1 MEVQIAKT
9 AGFCFG
15 VERAVNSVY
24 EQIEK
29 GGKIYTYGP
38 IIHNESV
45 VEDLAKKGVEVIAS
59 EEELKHVKDGTVILR
74 SHGVEKR
81 IYDILEKNGIA
92 YVDATCPFVKKIH
105 KIVEKA
111 SNEGDTIIIVGNP
124 AHPEVEGIC
133 SYVNGDFYVVE
144 SVEEAAA
151 LNLAKDKKI
160 TIVSQTTFNSTKFK
174 DIVDIFDK
182 KGYYSS
188 VVNTICN
195 ATAERQSEAKT
206 IAAEVDA
213 MIVIGGSHSSNSRKL
228 FEICSKECN
237 LTFFIQTKDDL
248 NRVELPE
255 SVELV
260 GITAGASTPKKIIE
274 EVQKHVRTDFRTNA

>member
-274 EVQKHVRTDFRTNA
+274 EVQKHVRTDF

>member
-1 MEVQIAKT
+1 MEVRIAKT

-45 VEDLAKKGVEVIAS
+45 VEDLEKKGVKVIHS
-59 EEELKHVKDGTVILR
+59 PEELKGVTEGTVIIR
-74 SHGVEKR
+74 SHGVEKE
-81 IYDILEKNGIA
+81 IYEILEKQGIS

-111 SNEGDTIIIVGNP
+111 SSEGDGIIIVGNP

-133 SYVNGDFYVVE
+133 SYAGEKCYVVE
-144 SVEEAAA
+144 SVEEAEG
-151 LNLAKDKKI
+151 LNLPKDTKY

-195 ATAERQSEAKT
+195 ATAERQTEAKT

-213 MIVIGGSHSSNSRKL
+213 MLVIGGSHSSNSRKL
-228 FEICSKECN
+228 FEICSKECD

-248 NRVELPE
+248 NSVKLPD

-260 GITAGASTPKKIIE
+260 GITAGASTPKNIIE
-274 EVQKHVRTDFRTNA
+274 EVQKHVRTDF

>member
-45 VEDLAKKGVEVIAS
+45 VEDLAKKGVEVISS
-59 EEELKHVKDGTVILR
+59 EEELKHVKDGTLILR
-74 SHGVEKR
+74 SHGVEKK

-133 SYVNGDFYVVE
+133 SYINGDFYVVE

-213 MIVIGGSHSSNSRKL
+213 MIVIGGAHSSNSRKL

-260 GITAGASTPKKIIE
+260 GITAGASTPNNIIE
-274 EVQKHVRTDFRTNA
+274 EVQKHVRTDF

>member
-144 SVEEAAA
+144 SVEEVAA

-237 LTFFIQTKDDL
+237 LTFFIFSAILDSS
-248 NRVELPE
+248 E
-255 SVELV
+255 
-260 GITAGASTPKKIIE
+260 
-274 EVQKHVRTDFRTNA
+274 RTNTDSCQAA

>member
-24 EQIEK
+24 EQIKK

-45 VEDLAKKGVEVIAS
+45 VEDLAKKGVEVISS
-59 EEELKHVKDGTVILR
+59 EEELKQVKDGTLILR
-74 SHGVEKR
+74 SHGVEKK

-133 SYVNGDFYVVE
+133 SYINGDFYVVE

-213 MIVIGGSHSSNSRKL
+213 MIVIGGAHSSNSRKL

-274 EVQKHVRTDFRTNA
+274 EVQKHVRTDF

>member
-1 MEVQIAKT
+1 MEIQIAKT

-274 EVQKHVRTDFRTNA
+274 EVQKHVRTDF

>member
-15 VERAVNSVY
+15 VERAVDSVY
-24 EQIEK
+24 EQIKK

-111 SNEGDTIIIVGNP
+111 SNEGDRIIIVGNS

-133 SYVNGDFYVVE
+133 SYVNGEYHV
-144 SVEEAAA
+144 
-151 LNLAKDKKI
+151 
-160 TIVSQTTFNSTKFK
+160 
-174 DIVDIFDK
+174 
-182 KGYYSS
+182 
-188 VVNTICN
+188 
-195 ATAERQSEAKT
+195 
-206 IAAEVDA
+206 
-213 MIVIGGSHSSNSRKL
+213 
-228 FEICSKECN
+228 
-237 LTFFIQTKDDL
+237 
-248 NRVELPE
+248 
-255 SVELV
+255 V
-260 GITAGASTPKKIIE
+260 GIGEMKQA
-274 EVQKHVRTDFRTNA
+274 V

>member
-45 VEDLAKKGVEVIAS
+45 VEDLAKKGVEVISS
-59 EEELKHVKDGTVILR
+59 EEELKHVKDGTLILR
-74 SHGVEKR
+74 SHGVEKK

-133 SYVNGDFYVVE
+133 SYINGDFYVVE

-213 MIVIGGSHSSNSRKL
+213 MIVIGGAHSSNSRKL

-274 EVQKHVRTDFRTNA
+274 EVQKHVRTDF

>member
-111 SNEGDTIIIVGNP
+111 SNEGNTIIIVGNP

-274 EVQKHVRTDFRTNA
+274 EVQKHVRTDF

>member
-1 MEVQIAKT
+1 M
-9 AGFCFG
+9 
-15 VERAVNSVY
+15 
-24 EQIEK
+24 
-29 GGKIYTYGP
+29 
-38 IIHNESV
+38 
-45 VEDLAKKGVEVIAS
+45 
-59 EEELKHVKDGTVILR
+59 
-74 SHGVEKR
+74 HG
-81 IYDILEKNGIA
+81 IS

-111 SNEGDTIIIVGNP
+111 SSEGDGIIIVGNP

-133 SYVNGDFYVVE
+133 SYAGGEYYVVE
-144 SVEEAAA
+144 SVEEADE
-151 LNLAKDKKI
+151 LNLPKDTKY

-195 ATAERQSEAKT
+195 ATAERQTEAKT

-213 MIVIGGSHSSNSRKL
+213 MLVIGGSHSSNSRKL
-228 FEICSKECN
+228 FEICSKECD

-248 NRVELPE
+248 NSVKLPD

-260 GITAGASTPKKIIE
+260 GITAGASTPKNIIE
-274 EVQKHVRTDFRTNA
+274 EVQKHVRTDF

>member
-45 VEDLAKKGVEVIAS
+45 VEDLAKKGVEVISS
-59 EEELKHVKDGTVILR
+59 EEELKHVKDGTLILR
-74 SHGVEKR
+74 SHGVEKK

-92 YVDATCPFVKKIH
+92 HVDATCPFVKKIH

-133 SYVNGDFYVVE
+133 SYINGDFYVVE

-213 MIVIGGSHSSNSRKL
+213 MIVIGGAHSSNSRKL

-260 GITAGASTPKKIIE
+260 GITAGASTPNNIIE
-274 EVQKHVRTDFRTNA
+274 EVQKHVRTDF

>member
-24 EQIEK
+24 EQIKK

-45 VEDLAKKGVEVIAS
+45 VEDLAKKGVEVISS
-59 EEELKHVKDGTVILR
+59 EEELKQVKDGTLILR
-74 SHGVEKR
+74 SHGVEKK

-133 SYVNGDFYVVE
+133 SYINGDFYVVE

-274 EVQKHVRTDFRTNA
+274 EVQKHVRTDF

>member
-111 SNEGDTIIIVGNP
+111 SNAGDTIIIVGNP

-274 EVQKHVRTDFRTNA
+274 EVQKHVRTDF

>member
-1 MEVQIAKT
+1 MEVRIAKT

-45 VEDLAKKGVEVIAS
+45 VEDLEKKGVKVIHS
-59 EEELKHVKDGTVILR
+59 PEELKGVTEGTVIIR
-74 SHGVEKR
+74 SHGVEKE
-81 IYDILEKNGIA
+81 IYEILEKQGIS

-111 SNEGDTIIIVGNP
+111 SSEGDGIIIVGNP

-133 SYVNGDFYVVE
+133 SYAGEKCYVVE
-144 SVEEAAA
+144 SVEEAEG
-151 LNLAKDKKI
+151 LNLPKDTKY

-195 ATAERQSEAKT
+195 ATAERQTEAKT

-213 MIVIGGSHSSNSRKL
+213 MLVIGGSHSSNSRKL
-228 FEICSKECN
+228 FEICSKECD

-248 NRVELPE
+248 NSVKLPD

-260 GITAGASTPKKIIE
+260 GITAGASTPKNILE
-274 EVQKHVRTDFRTNA
+274 EVQKHVRTDF